1 MPQVKTTFID
11 MDGVLVDWIGG
22 AASLFGKDRNEVFQ
36 HSSVR
41 HDRIHEAFGIDSVTF
56 RDKLNSAG
64 SDFWANLELLPWAE
78 ELLSVAGTNSRI
90 CILSS
95 PSSSDVNGSVDG
107 KIRWLRNYFGSSFR
121 SYLLG
126 GEKFHSAHPNAV
138 LIDDYEHNTDLFKE
152 HGGHVILVPQP
163 WNSRRHL
170 LREDGLHLL
179 DELRSFYRS

>member
-1 MPQVKTTFID
+1 

-22 AASLFGKDRNEVFQ
+22 AAALFGRDRDEVFK

-41 HDRIHEAFGIDSVTF
+41 HDRIHEALGVDESTF
-56 RDKLNSAG
+56 RTRLNTAG
-64 SDFWANLELLPWAE
+64 SEFWANLQLLPWAE
-78 ELLSVAGTNSRI
+78 DLLSVAGRNSRI

-95 PSSSDVNGSVDG
+95 PSSSDVHGSVDG
-107 KIRWLRNYFGSSFR
+107 KVQWLRNYFGSSFR

-126 GEKFHSAHPNAV
+126 GEKFHSAHSEAV
-138 LIDDYEHNTDLFKE
+138 LIDDYEHNTDLFKD

-170 LREDGLHLL
+170 LREDGKLL
-179 DELRSFYRS
+179 LEELRAFYKT